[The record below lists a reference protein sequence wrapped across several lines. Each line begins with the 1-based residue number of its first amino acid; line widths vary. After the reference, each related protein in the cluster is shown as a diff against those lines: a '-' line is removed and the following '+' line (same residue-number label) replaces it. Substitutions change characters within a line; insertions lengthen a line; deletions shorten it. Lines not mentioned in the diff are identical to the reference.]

1 VQVPACHPVR
11 HKIMRIVINMGT
23 RRRAVREEERTSD
36 GKGEALAALSRLG
49 SWLEERGL
57 KHSRQ
62 RDVIVETFYAMGGHV
77 PVDGLVARVR
87 ALDARVSVATVY
99 RTMKLLA
106 ECGIAEPRRFDD
118 GQTRYEPATGRSHH
132 DHLICTGCGRIV
144 EFENEKIEE
153 LQGRVARSH
162 GFEVESH
169 KLELYGRCDRCR
181 RGETGS
187 KDARP

>member
-1 VQVPACHPVR
+1 
-11 HKIMRIVINMGT
+11 MRIVINMSPRRKGAGEST
-23 RRRAVREEERTSD
+23 RTVD
-36 GKGEALAALSRLG
+36 GKDEALAALSRLG

-62 RDVIVETFYAMGGHV
+62 RDVIVQTFYGMGGHV

-106 ECGIAEPRRFDD
+106 ECGIAVPRRFDD

-153 LQGRVARSH
+153 LQVRVARAH
-162 GFEVESH
+162 GFDVESH

-181 RGETGS
+181 RG
-187 KDARP
+187 DAAAKGPRP